1 MREPTSLQGKVIVIT
16 GGAQG
21 IGAATAQL
29 CATRGASVVI
39 ADVNAQDGEQ
49 VVASIRANGGEAW
62 FHRTDVRSDEEVRA
76 LIEWVRE
83 RYGRLDVLIA
93 AAGVLKGAYLQPE
106 ELSLED
112 FETVLDVNV
121 KGIFL
126 CAKYATPLL
135 EASGHGVLIILAS
148 GAGVTGPSSSLAYG
162 ASKGGANG
170 LGMTLA
176 HHLAPRGIRVNIV
189 CPGEIATRMKL
200 SVIATEAQRAGRS
213 PEEVIAEAQTQ
224 GRLGTPEGVA
234 RVIAFLASDE
244 ADYVRGTLFTR

>member
-1 MREPTSLQGKVIVIT
+1 MSLQGKVIIVT

-29 CATRGASVVI
+29 CAARGASVII
-39 ADVNAQDGEQ
+39 ADVNDRDGEQ
-49 VVASIRANGGEAW
+49 VAVSIRAGGGDAW
-62 FHRTDVRSDEEVRA
+62 FQRTDVRSDDEVRA
-76 LIEWVRE
+76 LIEGVRE

-135 EASGHGVLIILAS
+135 EASGHGVIIILAS

-176 HHLAPRGIRVNIV
+176 HHLAPRGIRVNVV
-189 CPGEIATRMKL
+189 CPGEIATAMKL
-200 SVIATEAQRAGRS
+200 SVIAAEARRAGRS
-213 PEEVIAEAQTQ
+213 PEEAIAQAQAQ

-244 ADYVRGTLFTR
+244 ADYVRGTVFTR